1 MQTLFKKILMLGVV
15 LVTFLI
21 ITYKGITTDFFL
33 KKLHAEKIWVH
44 RVNSI
49 EKLQEVNFTYSGVEL
64 DVVFDTTLNIF
75 DVNHPPAESIGLNL
89 LEYLKSNKESKLNFW
104 LDFKNLSTK
113 NASQALERLE
123 FLCAELNISKKQFIV
138 EATQPELLKQF
149 AKNGFQTSYYLHW
162 PGLYQLSEE
171 NLNKTITQIKA
182 NIFPELAY
190 ISSSYHDYEIMQQ
203 HFPDQE
209 KLLWLTENE
218 TKFSST
224 IKEHWHRM
232 EIANHP
238 KTKVLLMQIKT
249 NASNR

>member
-1 MQTLFKKILMLGVV
+1 MQFSIKKTLIFCVGLATLLVIAYRGV
-15 LVTFLI
+15 TSDFL
-21 ITYKGITTDFFL
+21 L
-33 KKLHAEKIWVH
+33 KQLHANKIWVH

-49 EKLQEVNFTYSGVEL
+49 EKLQEVNSTFSGVEL
-64 DVVFDTTLNIF
+64 DVVFNSALNVF

-89 LEYLKSNKESKLNFW
+89 LDYLKSNTESDLNFW
-104 LDFKNLSTK
+104 LDFKNLSPE
-113 NASQALERLE
+113 NASQALERLA

-138 EATQPELLKQF
+138 ETTQTELLKLF
-149 AKNGFQTSYYLHW
+149 AKSGFQTSYYLHW
-162 PGLYQLSEE
+162 PGLYQLNEE
-171 NLNKTITQIKA
+171 NLNENIIQIKA
-182 NIFPELAY
+182 NIFPELSY

-203 HFPDQE
+203 HFPEQE

-232 EIANHP
+232 KIANHP

>member
-1 MQTLFKKILMLGVV
+1 MQLPIKKILVFGIV
-15 LVTFLI
+15 LATLLI
-21 ITYKGITTDFFL
+21 IAYKGVTTDFFL
-33 KKLHAEKIWVH
+33 TQLHDDKIWVH

-49 EKLQEVNFTYSGVEL
+49 EKLQEVNSTFSGVEL
-64 DVVFDTTLNIF
+64 DVVFNSTGEVF

-89 LEYLKSNKESKLNFW
+89 LEYLKSNTESDLNFW
-104 LDFKNLSTK
+104 LDFKNLSPE
-113 NASQALERLE
+113 NASQALKRLQ
-123 FLCAELNISKKQFIV
+123 FLCAELTISKKQFIV
-138 EATQPELLKQF
+138 EATQPELLKLF
-149 AKNGFQTSYYLHW
+149 AKNGFQTSYYLNW

-171 NLNKTITQIKA
+171 SLNETISQIKA
-182 NIFPELAY
+182 NIFPELSY
-190 ISSSYHDYEIMQQ
+190 ISSSYHDFELLNQ

-238 KTKVLLMQIKT
+238 KTKVLLVQIKT

>member
-1 MQTLFKKILMLGVV
+1 MQFSIKKTLIFCVV
-15 LVTFLI
+15 LATLLVIAYQGVTSDFL
-21 ITYKGITTDFFL
+21 L
-33 KKLHAEKIWVH
+33 KQLHADKIWVH

-49 EKLQEVNFTYSGVEL
+49 EKLQEVNVTFSGVEL
-64 DVVFDTTLNIF
+64 DVVFDTTLNVF

-89 LEYLKSNKESKLNFW
+89 LAYLKSNKQNELHFW
-104 LDFKNLSTK
+104 LDFKNLSPE
-113 NASQALERLE
+113 NALQALKRLE
-123 FLCAELNISKKQFIV
+123 FLCAELSILKKQFIV
-138 EATQPELLKQF
+138 EAIQPELLKLF

-171 NLNKTITQIKA
+171 NLNETITQIKA
-182 NIFPELAY
+182 NIFPELSY
-190 ISSSYHDYEIMQQ
+190 ISSSYHDFELLNQ
-203 HFPDQE
+203 HFPNQE

-238 KTKVLLMQIKT
+238 KIKVLLVQINTK
-249 NASNR
+249 ASNR